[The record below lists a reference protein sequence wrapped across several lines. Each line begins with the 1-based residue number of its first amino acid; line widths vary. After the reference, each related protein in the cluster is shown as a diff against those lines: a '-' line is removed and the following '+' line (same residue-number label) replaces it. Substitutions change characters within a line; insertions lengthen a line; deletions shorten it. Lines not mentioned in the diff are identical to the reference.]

1 MAGTGFQSDAAAM
14 SRAIAGFNESAAD
27 ARSSMSAL
35 ENELT
40 SGLSRYQGAQAQAFW
55 QLHVRLQEDMQT
67 ASRELDTM
75 SQLVTESATN
85 YDTGDTDVASS
96 LHGLAGQ
103 AGDSAILGRLSG
115 GN

>member
-1 MAGTGFQSDAAAM
+1 MAGTGYQSDAAAM

-40 SGLSRYQGAQAQAFW
+40 SFLARYQGAQAQAFW
-55 QLHVRLQEDMQT
+55 QLHTRLQEDMRT
-67 ASRELDTM
+67 AGQELDTM
-75 SQLVTESATN
+75 SQLVSDSATN

-96 LHGLAGQ
+96 LNSLAGQ
-103 AGDSAILGRLSG
+103 TGNSAVLGRLSG
-115 GN
+115 A